1 MLTRKRHRELMQT
14 LQQQRRTQL
23 QDIEMLHRQFQKQRR
38 RPPRRREKKAKKKLS
53 RLNQKIKDFHVEK
66 FLELRDRHQMS
77 YRQIG
82 LKMTVKSGTVYAA
95 LKRYAARG
103 EHCDM
108 R

>member
-1 MLTRKRHRELMQT
+1 MLTRKRHKALMET
-14 LQQQRRTQL
+14 LHQQRRTQL
-23 QDIEMLHRQFQKQRR
+23 EDIERLHRQFQPRRR
-38 RPPRRREKKAKKKLS
+38 RPPRRREKKAKKKQK
-53 RLNQKIKDFHVEK
+53 RLNQKMKNFHIQN

-82 LKMTVKSGTVYAA
+82 LKMTVKSGTVHAA
-95 LKRYAARG
+95 LKRYTARG

>member
-1 MLTRKRHRELMQT
+1 MET

-23 QDIEMLHRQFQKQRR
+23 EDIERLHRQFQPRLR
-38 RPPRRREKKAKKKLS
+38 RPPRRREKKAAKKLI
-53 RLNQKIKDFHVEK
+53 RLNHKVKDFHIEK

-82 LKMTVKSGTVYAA
+82 VKMTVKSGTVHAA
-95 LKRYAARG
+95 LKRYDARG